1 MQNNS
6 IEQNASK
13 TQPSLSH
20 EIGDF
25 TPGQIVEAFVVDTEC
40 DISNR
45 TTTPNLAPVGNNIAS
60 ASAAKL
66 KSYGPPADG
75 WKTYNFEVEEYHTY
89 IAGGMRV
96 HNTSTT
102 YTLDENGRIE
112 DLVGP
117 NGEDIA
123 VQGEWT
129 PSQAYH
135 YGRVVNVD
143 NGDGTYTP
151 TLTSGRFFEGLSAF
165 GRSFAD
171 LIGLDGRFGLQGT
184 FANPDEGIDGPL
196 HEIGQPEPYRV
207 DWSGDQDNNGQGDG
221 IPDWRDEDYSN
232 IGHWG
237 GDRDNDGVP
246 NWKDRNDGVGW
257 RDRNEGGA
265 DENTD
270 GNGKP
275 IILDMD
281 GDGIEIDVQQTV
293 LFDMDSD
300 GFLERT
306 AWVSSDDAFLV
317 IDLNTDG
324 SRGAGDGKIDKTH
337 ELAFTE
343 WLPSGGV
350 TDLQALALFD
360 LMAEMGGNGDGVI
373 TAADTVWTELR
384 VWQDVNSNGISEAGE
399 LATLDSLGFS
409 EINLAYDDGTAYDDN
424 SNDVKVFGSALLGS
438 ASFIRNGQIVEGG
451 VGDVSLSYNQFGAT
465 VTDLG
470 TQQRLEYEDGRIE
483 TIEMLAGRN
492 SADFDVVDA
501 STAIVTGDN
510 RNNHVNGAAG
520 SLGLVIS
527 GEDGHDTLWGG
538 DFDDTLL
545 GGSGDD
551 ELKGGLGDDILV
563 GGGGADLLRGGLGD
577 DTYVYSLGDGHVVID
592 ESYFNFVSQ
601 FGQNGTVLSTSDV
614 TDDFSLTITP
624 NDGKGFGSSL
634 WVSDNQSGLVVAA
647 DGGRDTLL
655 FGDGIGIAD
664 LAFDGQKEFNDV
676 IEHSLDMD
684 LKIHI
689 VEDDLLT
696 TDFLEVL
703 NSGTVHFQIDELAFG
718 STIFEL
724 VPIGS
729 VDNLGTIISGYGL
742 SEGLIGSSFNDI
754 IDTSGESAT
763 GGTALARGFV
773 WLSGLAGDD
782 VLHGGYG
789 ADFINGGSGNDTL
802 AGDLTNGNTGHY
814 PSAER
819 LPVDDKFIF
828 NEDDGQDIILDFE
841 VDYDQLVFDLP
852 GQTISDVNLEQIGSD
867 TVVTYDTDDTITLQ
881 GVQLLDLTDDNFIF
895 V

>member
-13 TQPSLSH
+13 AEGSFPHQL
-20 EIGDF
+20 GKF
-25 TPGQIVEAFVVDTEC
+25 TPGQIVEAFVADTGSE
-40 DISNR
+40 ISTIATR
-45 TTTPNLAPVGNNIAS
+45 PNLAPVVNDTGFT
-60 ASAAKL
+60 SAASL
-66 KSYGPPADG
+66 RSSGPPTDG
-75 WKTYNFEVEEYHTY
+75 WKTYNFEVEKYHTY

-112 DLVGP
+112 NLVGP

-143 NGDGTYTP
+143 NADGTYTP
-151 TLTSGRFFEGLSAF
+151 TLTSGGFFEGLSAF

-184 FANPDEGIDGPL
+184 FANPNEGIDGPL

-246 NWKDRNDGVGW
+246 NWRDRNDGVGW

-281 GDGIEIDVQQTV
+281 GDGVEIDVQQTV

-343 WLPSGGV
+343 WLPTGGV

-424 SNDVKVFGSALLGS
+424 GNDVKVFGSALLGS

-465 VTDLG
+465 VADLG

-483 TIEMLAGRN
+483 TVEILAGRN

-520 SLGLVIS
+520 SRGLVIS
-527 GEDGHDTLWGG
+527 GEDGNDTLWGG

-592 ESYFNFVSQ
+592 ESYFIIKDFQ
-601 FGQNGTVLSTSDV
+601 QNLLGTSDNS
-614 TDDFSLTITP
+614 DEFSMYHTP
-624 NDGKGFGSSL
+624 AQGKGSGGTN
-634 WVSDNQSGLVVAA
+634 WVR
-647 DGGRDTLL
+647 DGHTGEIIRLENGGIDTLS
-655 FGDGIGIAD
+655 FDQSIGIAD
-664 LAFDGQKEFNDV
+664 LVLDGEIAFSAGELD
-676 IEHSLDMD
+676 LDMLISFIDQDED
-684 LKIHI
+684 LVAGASI
-689 VEDDLLT
+689 
-696 TDFLEVL
+696 EVK
-703 NSGTVHFQIDELAFG
+703 NWHGGGFAQIDVLAF
-718 STIFEL
+718 
-724 VPIGS
+724 
-729 VDNLGTIISGYGL
+729 
-742 SEGLIGSSFNDI
+742 
-754 IDTSGESAT
+754 T
-763 GGTALARGFV
+763 GGTIELPGTDALRGATAHDGSFQMSDLLV
-773 WLSGLAGDD
+773 GGISHIGAGVSGTQISDSVTVNSAGAMGTFGGFWITSFGGND
-782 VLHGGYG
+782 VLIASAQ
-789 ADFINGGSGNDTL
+789 ADVINGGSG
-802 AGDLTNGNTGHY
+802 
-814 PSAER
+814 
-819 LPVDDKFIF
+819 DD
-828 NEDDGQDIILDFE
+828 
-841 VDYDQLVFDLP
+841 
-852 GQTISDVNLEQIGSD
+852 
-867 TVVTYDTDDTITLQ
+867 
-881 GVQLLDLTDDNFIF
+881 
-895 V
+895 